1 MSEGKD
7 ARRPPAAVRADLL
20 EGLAARLARARGE
33 LGWTLRQAE
42 KASGVP
48 SSHISKVE
56 KGTIA
61 DPAWRI
67 VTALELAYG
76 LPPWEW
82 EAGHAGEEA
91 PRDLYPDWP
100 VRNAISALEEMRD
113 RGSDG
118 PPADEATRIR
128 REVIERCMAYA
139 ISVVKGIGEITPPAP
154 VPARIREA
162 RIREARVR
170 ARAAALR
177 EEADRIEDAL
187 EWGRPGEDW
196 R

>member
-1 MSEGKD
+1 MSGDKD
-7 ARRPPAAVRADLL
+7 SPRACTGTRCELL
-20 EGLAARLARARGE
+20 DGLHERLARARGE
-33 LGWTLRQAE
+33 LGWTLQQAQE
-42 KASGVP
+42 ASGIP
-48 SSHISKVE
+48 GPHISQLEHGK
-56 KGTIA
+56 IA

-67 VTALELAYG
+67 VTALEIAYG

-82 EAGHAGEEA
+82 EAGHTGEEP

-100 VRNAISALEEMRD
+100 VANALAALEEMRD

-128 REVIERCMAYA
+128 REVIDRCMKYA
-139 ISVVKGIGEITPPAP
+139 ISVVKGIREIAPPVP

-162 RIREARVR
+162 RIREAQVQ

-187 EWGRPGEDW
+187 QWGRPGEDW